1 MFMTD
6 TFQFFIS
13 VPIIKLIFQASPFAT
28 EVEES
33 AMVCWRLQKHLQ
45 VFPTGSVKC
54 IAWSIGSFFSD
65 IPCGLLCASHNG
77 TLTLL
82 RSVNVDSNHS
92 RSASHSRPLFGVEC
106 ESIKSEA
113 SWNENCSQK
122 ELPDSKCTS
131 VDHWESVWTGRIQ
144 GAPQMISFS
153 PDGRYFAVLQS
164 PSTQQNAVFGG
175 TGRNC
180 NLSVWFRTPSS
191 VMEFDKSVSS
201 NKSGNPSHDSLGQT
215 EKWEPIILPHPSP
228 VITFSWRALSR
239 FIPVGWIPNMLI
251 TSAQDHVSRVW
262 VELIKSPNM
271 LTTCGV
277 NKPGDSSGKTSKQST
292 IWSHPVSDYPS
303 TITITVN
310 PCLIPTESST
320 EQDDVPQR
328 ITFPLPPPLLY
339 HPILRHLLD
348 HWLTDPFTDVQVSI
362 ESVQAKDPARNEQM
376 SVPQWSPP
384 RFVFATAISSDG
396 LVSTSSDS
404 CSNATVP
411 ANQFFIRW
419 LNNKVYRFD
428 QRIRSLL
435 MDTVAR
441 ILDMPLSCDKSNTD
455 EDLPNTLTDQ
465 IALID
470 QKFAVLLGEW
480 QHAPDVVLAIHP
492 EDGSL
497 VVWYIHGLDLSV
509 PNPNGIQ
516 TCHVRLAEE
525 HGNQSSVESVFTS
538 TPNLGTQ
545 LSHVTASLRSRLH
558 EAFPLPE
565 AQSIM
570 PGGLFFYLTASPLN
584 RHQQQLAGVG
594 HHGGILLRF
603 MHRDVLCMMFC
614 RLMVLRNALHL
625 TRPHTI
631 GEAKQVLQTAQPIGH
646 NSRES
651 LILLG
656 LTEFQFLWAALDT
669 KVHGAH
675 YVAVVTRHANGSLR
689 YWRMDVSESSH
700 FQWIVGVNGSAR
712 LSGHRFR
719 TEAIVSH
726 PLLPLV
732 LTTSHY
738 KSTENVFHSRDPQTP
753 ENHSELILWSVGPV
767 GPLTSSASG
776 PLTGLNCSHCT
787 HERGRSN
794 STVQFP
800 SSEPVDANV
809 ISLSTHGGCSFQGG
823 LFEVAR
829 IDVSHSSSAHT
840 WFSDLAWFPCL
851 LTTSVTPYPVALFVG
866 GVTSGPDEIDQL
878 GCFLAFTDAG
888 NSLFRTVQC
897 QEAGGLKNPTD
908 LASSDT
914 TGFLMHLQVILPQ
927 STRRSPEIST
937 EQPAADTVPETLLFH
952 IFPSELIPR
961 AKSDELLK
969 VGDSPD
975 PLVSDKF
982 SSIYFVVRLTRWR
995 SASVGHSQN
1004 MTRSSDQTS
1013 TCQLE
1018 MWRIRVI
1025 TEAGFLL
1032 DSSRPTQTQLS
1043 SFDEL
1048 LTADKVCDC
1057 QLQLPP
1063 GVSVERAEVSAAH
1076 VSWAALSTYN
1086 APPPYL
1092 IVSACS
1098 DGCLRFWRCEQRV
1111 NNTPKDAYESLAQFR
1126 WCEWLMPLAR
1136 ALSSSIEL
1144 DGDQPPFVLDVDCAY
1159 SGRLAVAYQPC
1170 LPDTSVRITH
1180 SSAADWSQVLV
1191 AVYECESSG
1200 GCEWI
1205 LEDTIDLSAEVRR
1218 HFLHFKTV
1226 PCVQLDWV
1234 STEDGGHLLSVM
1246 IGSRIT
1252 VYAPTCRSV
1261 TNVSDHQQCPST
1273 LMTTLGEVY
1282 LTWSRVAT
1290 TQIRVT
1296 KNVGPIDDLSP
1307 LSTVHQNLWLTRK
1320 QHDSRYRHAVWL
1332 RDGLLLVG
1340 ADPEMYVYSQWP
1352 SESISVRQ
1360 GVDPNLIQALTVQPV
1375 NKDSKCS
1382 KQITETDTGNDS
1394 AVAGSASMN
1403 VARLARTYSAY
1414 LLKPSPSSIL
1424 LNAVPKVPSVV
1435 SNIFVSG
1442 QRESIKSETTA
1453 GKVISTGAISSQ
1465 MESTEQSLLDN
1476 LGLFE
1481 SIQVFNPVLP
1491 QFHPRQLLE
1500 WMNLG
1505 HIRRVKAILAHLTR
1519 CLTAWNQGLTIQSVQ
1534 KRRPSSSWGSSRF
1547 RKGSFGSEIPASVAG
1562 LSPGKT
1568 ASGLPT
1574 GGANRISTDQT
1585 SILEAPIIPPLPLYV
1600 LLAVDKLLASD
1611 LVADGVKSDM
1621 NFDLMEDLVD
1631 GSPSD
1636 DGNVFKIQDDGAET
1650 DQSDETFLDA
1660 TGTLNSGKKRKKR
1673 ESVSLDQS
1681 KMSMWSLKPK
1691 SLAVMSQF
1699 QPEDARLL
1707 TEFLVTH
1714 QIPGLSPLD
1723 QMYLLGIA
1731 DLMANTHADMTDRL
1745 AGLQP
1750 TAMEV
1755 SVRRMSVSTDG
1766 SERKAVLTNQGLDE
1780 CGLRFLLTVQL
1791 YSYLGRTLP
1800 PARRAQLL
1808 SSGLTNSSLAWAYH
1822 SDTEDQLLTCL
1833 PSSQFGDGT
1842 ELTWV
1847 EFKRYGCGWWI
1858 RSDELLRRCAEKIA
1872 RTAFQA
1878 SKDPMEAIVFY
1889 LAMHKA
1895 KMVAGLFKTIGN
1907 QKLENFFRNE
1917 FEPGSPACRQA
1928 KLNAFRLLSQHRYQ
1942 QAAGLFLLAGCLDDA
1957 VRVCLDTLKDLQLAV
1972 VLVRL
1977 YTSTSPG
1984 MDNRSPD
1991 SPYPRL
1997 LRQHVVTHED
2007 PFLRSMAYWT
2017 LGDPLA
2023 ALQTLLEGPLLL
2035 SPENLTHTANSSTRS
2050 SHSAR
2055 GSIVS
2060 GRTILQSPQHPQLL
2074 ERKVSLAGQSVLA
2087 SGLAYHSVYPSVFK
2101 FYTFLR
2107 SHPLVLRQWR
2117 LTAPTSADSLAFR
2130 RLASMERR
2138 LYFRTAHHYSA
2149 LGCPTLALEVLTKLP
2164 LLISESQFDQRGSVL
2179 DQFKTT
2185 ETSNTSQTMSP
2196 LPNRPSEAKMSE
2208 DAFAWSAQDPFE
2220 TSVKMDPEPF
2230 KIQWSDEDD
2239 RSDEDTQTSRQKIVT
2254 GHTDIDAQDLGWIS
2268 SSKDPKEL
2276 ENADP
2281 DSATIDDDIVV
2292 DLIANQLKFI
2302 ACLKILAE
2310 ELSTLAASAESQGIS
2325 LRQHV
2330 WHWLEHE
2337 LAVVTALTTPS
2348 PAETGSDVT
2357 AVNQLSNDLDQT
2369 HSVSHH
2375 VRPQSTTR
2383 LQHPTNRIPSGRDG
2397 SVSDHLCSMSG
2408 GPLTTPS
2415 YLISLAQT
2423 SRPNLSDPSCAD
2435 WNNLCA
2441 SAAIFVSP
2449 STVSVEMREAELNRI
2464 QTRLQWLRTH
2474 KAFLTSLV
2482 NFCGLYGASGVG
2494 LQAVR
2499 VELLLLLTELYTNP
2513 AWHLHSLLAPPTTAF
2528 QKTSEPRSRPN
2539 ELSVEHSVA
2548 VPTTQITPW
2557 PSATMGLVDG
2567 IPLLRTTLHLPPGV
2581 LLLPDPVKHIQCM
2594 IHDLMSCLETL
2605 PPPYLTTAILPCPHN
2620 TSGSRTAAVVS
2631 ATKAPP
2637 QQQLPPPP
2645 LNVPY
2650 QNKAVDGIG
2659 YSYCSQCAE
2668 IPIHHRQRRVFLLRN
2683 LCAALAVCLHQ
2694 CLSTGGWLGPGQG
2707 DTVVGYI
2714 ALPASSGMSARSV
2727 DRLVASGN
2735 PLIPNTEPSRWPG
2748 VTQLRKYIHA
2758 QFLSTKPR
2766 SSSVS
2771 VTSTG
2776 LLTTPSQT
2784 SLGSSTPPTV
2794 LRSVNRHYLVGL
2806 LAQALSSTYL
2816 GLLVYALHTRDAC
2829 ALYRLASARL
2839 DSTTWGKVFGGT
2851 YRAKPTRPKAPP
2863 SSGLPTRPP
2872 RPERPAPSVN
2882 IVCETQPVDNT
2893 AGPSATTTQVST
2905 MHKLG
2910 RSSFASSP
2918 ALSAEPV
2925 PTDAPSLKSSTPPP
2939 SSTAAPPPS
2948 DEWFVPPRCSM
2959 LSCLLERPP
2968 KKNTLTDDPSCV
2980 YDSDDSEPP
2989 NDSYDSYSDA
2999 LTKQQ
3004 RRLRR
3009 LLRFVEHSQSAGNKK
3024 EAQRRA
3030 KEALR
3035 RRLARHAGVLDRSD
3049 DEDGSVINNVSS
3061 FENLY
3066 PELVEEERKQAELE
3080 AKKALALSS
3089 TLPRR
3094 WILRRLHLDPDFG
3107 DSQFHATSVDLND
3120 WINSLGLAGP
3130 GTASDDDL
3138 SENEEFD
3145 DQDDTRQTTGAM
3157 SDSGNQRQ
3165 WKVQSQWAKGDSYSW
3180 RLLRLGLMQLAK
3192 RELDR
3197 LVQLLDFGSD
3207 DLAVYAPGLVTATRL
3222 VDTWMVGYRLELT
3235 APPALTTRDLTRVNF
3250 LPGLDD
3256 SEMKANGLNS
3266 ATEFQSDALSAAK
3279 SVGRSPSAGATRA
3292 MLRLR
3297 QLTDPSRT
3305 PFQTR
3310 DPFSLPT
3317 KRLWCYLV
3325 RQPLLDDLFMRHIFR
3340 EPRLIQSPIIPKQ
3353 SILNGTSHAGA
3364 EDDEKRQ
3371 GSETHGLTLSKSGLG
3386 SSATNLT
3393 VVGAAAD
3400 ESPKSSIG
3408 KTARSQPVSKQSGP
3422 PNQKSNALLYDDAI
3436 RLVHKEQDPL
3446 IAMCVN
3452 QANYS
3457 CIAIAT
3463 PKEVIELDVD
3473 NLVTLPAWYA
3483 DEAEYDLELMRRP
3496 QSRVYPEGG
3505 SDDFIVIDSHLDAA
3519 TGSQGS
3525 QGISSAAQ
3533 PTTSTNVGS
3542 GGSGANV
3549 ILKRTLQAVY
3559 SLASH
3564 PALPYCHF
3572 PAGSRGARVTAMHFD
3587 RSGRRFGCGD
3597 ADGNFGLWNIQTT
3610 ASDKPPYFRCNC
3622 HAKSLADFCFVG
3634 SSTLI
3639 ATVGNG
3645 GGVSGE
3651 AGSSSH
3657 LIGGMNVTSVP
3668 ATTITVNPTGAYR
3681 FGTDASN
3688 SVGFGTASSFGLE
3701 QNGANVALWDS
3712 LLPPHRCGV
3721 IRVTDPELECPCTAV
3736 AHCVPSLSFGWPNW
3750 SAAETSSSAHMPW
3763 MASGRPVM
3771 VAPRDRVVVV
3781 GTKRGDV
3788 CFVDLRKPSVLHS
3801 FNAHESSAIRTLCVD
3816 QASDCLITGS
3826 ADGNLKIWRLSEP
3839 ELIAS
3844 FSGNIHHQGRGAA
3857 AAVAAAA
3864 LFRGNQSAAIIAATH
3879 PGVAQIRLLPG
3890 VTGASLL
3897 HQGKYTVP
3905 VVNDYTPSGLSYE
3918 QHEREKHSLLSSC
3931 TACRFLSCGADGGLR
3946 LRSFVVRP
3954 KPFTVA

>member
-1 MFMTD
+1 MRSHDIGHTLHRILRSISIAGHNHHAVRHPSAPTAAVSARRMRVHKIRGVVAND
-6 TFQFFIS
+6 THC
-13 VPIIKLIFQASPFAT
+13 SPHN
-28 EVEES
+28 ES
-33 AMVCWRLQKHLQ
+33 ARLQMH
-45 VFPTGSVKC
+45 F
-54 IAWSIGSFFSD
+54 
-65 IPCGLLCASHNG
+65 
-77 TLTLL
+77 
-82 RSVNVDSNHS
+82 S
-92 RSASHSRPLFGVEC
+92 RSR
-106 ESIKSEA
+106 
-113 SWNENCSQK
+113 
-122 ELPDSKCTS
+122 
-131 VDHWESVWTGRIQ
+131 ESVVDCR
-144 GAPQMISFS
+144 
-153 PDGRYFAVLQS
+153 D
-164 PSTQQNAVFGG
+164 PS
-175 TGRNC
+175 
-180 NLSVWFRTPSS
+180 
-191 VMEFDKSVSS
+191 
-201 NKSGNPSHDSLGQT
+201 
-215 EKWEPIILPHPSP
+215 
-228 VITFSWRALSR
+228 
-239 FIPVGWIPNMLI
+239 GWIPNMLI

-277 NKPGDSSGKTSKQST
+277 NKPGDFSGKTSKQST

-303 TITITVN
+303 TITMTIN
-310 PCLIPTESST
+310 PCLIPTENST

-348 HWLTDPFTDVQVSI
+348 HWNETLVFSPFS
-362 ESVQAKDPARNEQM
+362 P
-376 SVPQWSPP
+376 VP
-384 RFVFATAISSDG
+384 FISSAK
-396 LVSTSSDS
+396 
-404 CSNATVP
+404 C
-411 ANQFFIRW
+411 
-419 LNNKVYRFD
+419 
-428 QRIRSLL
+428 
-435 MDTVAR
+435 
-441 ILDMPLSCDKSNTD
+441 
-455 EDLPNTLTDQ
+455 
-465 IALID
+465 
-470 QKFAVLLGEW
+470 
-480 QHAPDVVLAIHP
+480 
-492 EDGSL
+492 
-497 VVWYIHGLDLSV
+497 
-509 PNPNGIQ
+509 
-516 TCHVRLAEE
+516 
-525 HGNQSSVESVFTS
+525 
-538 TPNLGTQ
+538 
-545 LSHVTASLRSRLH
+545 
-558 EAFPLPE
+558 
-565 AQSIM
+565 
-570 PGGLFFYLTASPLN
+570 SPLFYFFTT
-584 RHQQQLAGVG
+584 L
-594 HHGGILLRF
+594 
-603 MHRDVLCMMFC
+603 
-614 RLMVLRNALHL
+614 
-625 TRPHTI
+625 
-631 GEAKQVLQTAQPIGH
+631 K
-646 NSRES
+646 
-651 LILLG
+651 
-656 LTEFQFLWAALDT
+656 FQFLWAALDT
-669 KVHGAH
+669 NVHGAH

-700 FQWIVGVNGSAR
+700 FQWIVSVNGSAR

-738 KSTENVFHSRDPQTP
+738 KSAENVFHSRDPQTS

-787 HERGRSN
+787 HECGKNN
-794 STVQFP
+794 STVQFS

-809 ISLSTHGGCSFQGG
+809 VNLFTHGGCSFQGG

-840 WFSDLAWFPCL
+840 WFNDLAWFPCL

-866 GVTSGPDEIDQL
+866 SVTSGPDEIDQL

-914 TGFLMHLQVILPQ
+914 TGFLMHLHVILPQ

-937 EQPAADTVPETLLFH
+937 GQLAAAIVPETLLFH

-969 VGDSPD
+969 VGYSPG
-975 PLVSDKF
+975 PQVSDKF

-1004 MTRSSDQTS
+1004 LTRSSDQTS

-1032 DSSRPTQTQLS
+1032 DSLTDSSRPTQTQLS

-1063 GVSVERAEVSAAH
+1063 SVSVERAEVSAAH

-1098 DGCLRFWRCEQRV
+1098 DGCLRFWRCEQCV

-1159 SGRLAVAYQPC
+1159 SGRLAVAYKPC
-1170 LPDTSVRITH
+1170 LPDTSVHITH
-1180 SSAADWSQVLV
+1180 NSAADWSQVLV

-1205 LEDTIDLSAEVRR
+1205 LEDTIDLSAEVHH

-1296 KNVGPIDDLSP
+1296 KNVGPIDDLSS

-1360 GVDPNLIQALTVQPV
+1360 GVDPNLIQALTMRPV
-1375 NKDSKCS
+1375 NKDSKSS
-1382 KQITETDTGNDS
+1382 KQITETDTGYDS

-1403 VARLARTYSAY
+1403 VARLAKTYSAY

-1435 SNIFVSG
+1435 SNVFVSG
-1442 QRESIKSETTA
+1442 RRESIKSEATA
-1453 GKVISTGAISSQ
+1453 GKVISTGAISSH
-1465 MESTEQSLLDN
+1465 MESTDQSLLDN

-1519 CLTAWNQGLTIQSVQ
+1519 CLTAWNQGLTIQSVR
-1534 KRRPSSSWGSSRF
+1534 KRRPSSSWGSNRF

-1636 DGNVFKIQDDGAET
+1636 DGNVFKIQDDDAET

-1858 RSDELLRRCAEKIA
+1858 RSDDLLRRCAEKMA

-2035 SPENLTHTANSSTRS
+2035 SAENLTQTANSSMRS

-2074 ERKVSLAGQSVLA
+2074 ERNVSLAGQSVLA

-2117 LTAPTSADSLAFR
+2117 LIAPTSADSQAFR

-2196 LPNRPSEAKMSE
+2196 LPSRFSEAKMSE
-2208 DAFAWSAQDPFE
+2208 DAFTWSAQDPFE

-2239 RSDEDTQTSRQKIVT
+2239 RSDGDTQTSRQMIVT
-2254 GHTDIDAQDLGWIS
+2254 GHTDIGTQDLEWIS

-2281 DSATIDDDIVV
+2281 DSATVDDDIVV

-2330 WHWLEHE
+2330 WHWLENE

-2348 PAETGSDVT
+2348 PAQTGSDVT

-2375 VRPQSTTR
+2375 VRPQSTTG
-2383 LQHPTNRIPSGRDG
+2383 LQHPTSWIPSGRDG

-2423 SRPNLSDPSCAD
+2423 SRPDPSCAD
-2435 WNNLCA
+2435 LNNLCA

-2474 KAFLTSLV
+2474 KAFLTSLI

-2494 LQAVR
+2494 LPAVR

-2513 AWHLHSLLAPPTTAF
+2513 VWHLHSLLAPPTTAF
-2528 QKTSEPRSRPN
+2528 HKTSEPRCRPS
-2539 ELSVEHSVA
+2539 EQSVEHSVP

-2637 QQQLPPPP
+2637 QQQVPPPP
-2645 LNVPY
+2645 SNIPY

-2694 CLSTGGWLGPGQG
+2694 CLSTG
-2707 DTVVGYI
+2707 
-2714 ALPASSGMSARSV
+2714 V
-2727 DRLVASGN
+2727 DRLVTSGN

-2784 SLGSSTPPTV
+2784 SLGSSTPPAV
-2794 LRSVNRHYLVGL
+2794 LRSVNRHYLIGF

-2872 RPERPAPSVN
+2872 RPERPVN
-2882 IVCETQPVDNT
+2882 IVRETQPVENT

-2905 MHKLG
+2905 MNKLG

-2925 PTDAPSLKSSTPPP
+2925 PTDVPSLKSSTPPP

-3009 LLRFVEHSQSAGNKK
+3009 LLRCVEHSQSAGNKK

-3066 PELVEEERKQAELE
+3066 PELMEEERKQVELE
-3080 AKKALALSS
+3080 ARKALAPSS

-3107 DSQFHATSVDLND
+3107 DSQFHATSVELND
-3120 WINSLGLAGP
+3120 WINSLGLASP

-3138 SENEEFD
+3138 SESEEFD
-3145 DQDDTRQTTGAM
+3145 DQDDMRQTAGAM
-3157 SDSGNQRQ
+3157 ADSGNQRQ

-3235 APPALTTRDLTRVNF
+3235 APPALTTRDLTRGNLTLVPTWHLVPPVNF

-3266 ATEFQSDALSAAK
+3266 GTEFQSDALSAAK
-3279 SVGRSPSAGATRA
+3279 SVGRSPSTGATRA

-3297 QLTDPSRT
+3297 QLIDPSRT
-3305 PFQTR
+3305 PFQ
-3310 DPFSLPT
+3310 
-3317 KRLWCYLV
+3317 
-3325 RQPLLDDLFMRHIFR
+3325 
-3340 EPRLIQSPIIPKQ
+3340 
-3353 SILNGTSHAGA
+3353 
-3364 EDDEKRQ
+3364 
-3371 GSETHGLTLSKSGLG
+3371 
-3386 SSATNLT
+3386 
-3393 VVGAAAD
+3393 
-3400 ESPKSSIG
+3400 
-3408 KTARSQPVSKQSGP
+3408 
-3422 PNQKSNALLYDDAI
+3422 
-3436 RLVHKEQDPL
+3436 
-3446 IAMCVN
+3446 
-3452 QANYS
+3452 
-3457 CIAIAT
+3457 
-3463 PKEVIELDVD
+3463 
-3473 NLVTLPAWYA
+3473 
-3483 DEAEYDLELMRRP
+3483 
-3496 QSRVYPEGG
+3496 
-3505 SDDFIVIDSHLDAA
+3505 
-3519 TGSQGS
+3519 
-3525 QGISSAAQ
+3525 
-3533 PTTSTNVGS
+3533 
-3542 GGSGANV
+3542 
-3549 ILKRTLQAVY
+3549 
-3559 SLASH
+3559 
-3564 PALPYCHF
+3564 
-3572 PAGSRGARVTAMHFD
+3572 
-3587 RSGRRFGCGD
+3587 
-3597 ADGNFGLWNIQTT
+3597 
-3610 ASDKPPYFRCNC
+3610 
-3622 HAKSLADFCFVG
+3622 
-3634 SSTLI
+3634 
-3639 ATVGNG
+3639 
-3645 GGVSGE
+3645 
-3651 AGSSSH
+3651 
-3657 LIGGMNVTSVP
+3657 
-3668 ATTITVNPTGAYR
+3668 
-3681 FGTDASN
+3681 
-3688 SVGFGTASSFGLE
+3688 
-3701 QNGANVALWDS
+3701 
-3712 LLPPHRCGV
+3712 
-3721 IRVTDPELECPCTAV
+3721 
-3736 AHCVPSLSFGWPNW
+3736 
-3750 SAAETSSSAHMPW
+3750 
-3763 MASGRPVM
+3763 
-3771 VAPRDRVVVV
+3771 
-3781 GTKRGDV
+3781 
-3788 CFVDLRKPSVLHS
+3788 
-3801 FNAHESSAIRTLCVD
+3801 
-3816 QASDCLITGS
+3816 
-3826 ADGNLKIWRLSEP
+3826 
-3839 ELIAS
+3839 
-3844 FSGNIHHQGRGAA
+3844 
-3857 AAVAAAA
+3857 
-3864 LFRGNQSAAIIAATH
+3864 
-3879 PGVAQIRLLPG
+3879 
-3890 VTGASLL
+3890 
-3897 HQGKYTVP
+3897 
-3905 VVNDYTPSGLSYE
+3905 
-3918 QHEREKHSLLSSC
+3918 
-3931 TACRFLSCGADGGLR
+3931 
-3946 LRSFVVRP
+3946 
-3954 KPFTVA
+3954 

>member
-1 MFMTD
+1 SVNPTEDQRFPQDPRTIGLKASNPCNASILQDLSCAHYEFCSTLKVVLLRMRLHQILTGSCNGEA
-6 TFQFFIS
+6 THIS
-13 VPIIKLIFQASPFAT
+13 QGTLNDFNFLAYASGCDVVILNEYFVRIQIIYGETLGNRIVAAVSCNSQDGKASPFAT

-144 GAPQMISFS
+144 GAFESIERVCAMEQMET
-153 PDGRYFAVLQS
+153 AL
-164 PSTQQNAVFGG
+164 N
-175 TGRNC
+175 
-180 NLSVWFRTPSS
+180 
-191 VMEFDKSVSS
+191 DKF
-201 NKSGNPSHDSLGQT
+201 NH
-215 EKWEPIILPHPSP
+215 ILPVLTVECS
-228 VITFSWRALSR
+228 
-239 FIPVGWIPNMLI
+239 GWIPNMLI

-348 HWLTDPFTDVQVSI
+348 HW
-362 ESVQAKDPARNEQM
+362 
-376 SVPQWSPP
+376 
-384 RFVFATAISSDG
+384 
-396 LVSTSSDS
+396 
-404 CSNATVP
+404 VP

-603 MHRDVLCMMFC
+603 MHRDVICMMFC

-776 PLTGLNCSHCT
+776 PLTGLNCSHCS

-937 EQPAADTVPETLLFH
+937 E
-952 IFPSELIPR
+952 
-961 AKSDELLK
+961 
-969 VGDSPD
+969 
-975 PLVSDKF
+975 
-982 SSIYFVVRLTRWR
+982 
-995 SASVGHSQN
+995 
-1004 MTRSSDQTS
+1004 QTS

-1320 QHDSRYRHAVWL
+1320 QQDSRYRHAVWL

-1611 LVADGVKSDM
+1611 LAADGVKSDM

-1636 DGNVFKIQDDGAET
+1636 DGNVFKIQASLFQQQDDGAET

-1660 TGTLNSGKKRKKR
+1660 TGKLNSGKKRKKR

-1972 VLVRL
+1972 VLVRQATVVYQHL
-1977 YTSTSPG
+1977 TWYGQSVS
-1984 MDNRSPD
+1984 
-1991 SPYPRL
+1991 RL
-1997 LRQHVVTHED
+1997 PLSSSVTPTCGHSRGSVLTEHGLLD
-2007 PFLRSMAYWT
+2007 FGR
-2017 LGDPLA
+2017 GDPLA

-2310 ELSTLAASAESQGIS
+2310 ELSTLAASAEYS
-2325 LRQHV
+2325 V
-2330 WHWLEHE
+2330 
-2337 LAVVTALTTPS
+2337 
-2348 PAETGSDVT
+2348 
-2357 AVNQLSNDLDQT
+2357 LSW
-2369 HSVSHH
+2369 V
-2375 VRPQSTTR
+2375 P
-2383 LQHPTNRIPSGRDG
+2383 
-2397 SVSDHLCSMSG
+2397 DHLCSMSG

-2423 SRPNLSDPSCAD
+2423 GRPNLSDPSCAD

-2528 QKTSEPRSRPN
+2528 HKTSEPRSRPN

-2659 YSYCSQCAE
+2659 YSCCSRCAE

-2707 DTVVGYI
+2707 DTVFGYI
-2714 ALPASSGMSARSV
+2714 ALPASSGMSARS
-2727 DRLVASGN
+2727 GN
-2735 PLIPNTEPSRWPG
+2735 FTVVVFSPISSSPPTG

-2806 LAQALSSTYL
+2806 LAQAFSSTYL

-3107 DSQFHATSVDLND
+3107 DSQFHATSVELND

-3145 DQDDTRQTTGAM
+3145 YQDDTRQTTGAM

-3235 APPALTTRDLTRVNF
+3235 APPALTTRDLTRGNLTLVPTWHLLPPVNF

-3353 SILNGTSHAGA
+3353 SILNGTPRAGA

-3393 VVGAAAD
+3393 VVGA
-3400 ESPKSSIG
+3400 
-3408 KTARSQPVSKQSGP
+3408 TAVMFLFAR
-3422 PNQKSNALLYDDAI
+3422 
-3436 RLVHKEQDPL
+3436 
-3446 IAMCVN
+3446 
-3452 QANYS
+3452 
-3457 CIAIAT
+3457 
-3463 PKEVIELDVD
+3463 
-3473 NLVTLPAWYA
+3473 
-3483 DEAEYDLELMRRP
+3483 
-3496 QSRVYPEGG
+3496 GG
-3505 SDDFIVIDSHLDAA
+3505 I
-3519 TGSQGS
+3519 
-3525 QGISSAAQ
+3525 
-3533 PTTSTNVGS
+3533 
-3542 GGSGANV
+3542 
-3549 ILKRTLQAVY
+3549 
-3559 SLASH
+3559 
-3564 PALPYCHF
+3564 
-3572 PAGSRGARVTAMHFD
+3572 
-3587 RSGRRFGCGD
+3587 
-3597 ADGNFGLWNIQTT
+3597 
-3610 ASDKPPYFRCNC
+3610 
-3622 HAKSLADFCFVG
+3622 HAKSPYVVFL
-3634 SSTLI
+3634 
-3639 ATVGNG
+3639 
-3645 GGVSGE
+3645 
-3651 AGSSSH
+3651 
-3657 LIGGMNVTSVP
+3657 P
-3668 ATTITVNPTGAYR
+3668 AY
-3681 FGTDASN
+3681 
-3688 SVGFGTASSFGLE
+3688 
-3701 QNGANVALWDS
+3701 
-3712 LLPPHRCGV
+3712 
-3721 IRVTDPELECPCTAV
+3721 
-3736 AHCVPSLSFGWPNW
+3736 
-3750 SAAETSSSAHMPW
+3750 
-3763 MASGRPVM
+3763 
-3771 VAPRDRVVVV
+3771 
-3781 GTKRGDV
+3781 
-3788 CFVDLRKPSVLHS
+3788 
-3801 FNAHESSAIRTLCVD
+3801 
-3816 QASDCLITGS
+3816 
-3826 ADGNLKIWRLSEP
+3826 
-3839 ELIAS
+3839 
-3844 FSGNIHHQGRGAA
+3844 
-3857 AAVAAAA
+3857 
-3864 LFRGNQSAAIIAATH
+3864 
-3879 PGVAQIRLLPG
+3879 
-3890 VTGASLL
+3890 
-3897 HQGKYTVP
+3897 
-3905 VVNDYTPSGLSYE
+3905 
-3918 QHEREKHSLLSSC
+3918 
-3931 TACRFLSCGADGGLR
+3931 
-3946 LRSFVVRP
+3946 
-3954 KPFTVA
+3954 